1 MTEIKAAP
9 SGPGGKSI
17 LKLAISRFIMA
28 LLIMGVMFFLPAG
41 TFNYWEAWIYLLVI
55 SVPLVFTVR
64 YLYKRDPELL
74 KRRMRTRETQKT
86 QKWVIALS
94 LFFFVPAFIL
104 PGFDKRFGWSN
115 VPSAVVIIADVMVLL
130 GYLIVSF
137 VFRAN
142 TYASRVVEV
151 EKGQKVISTGPYAV
165 VRHPMYSGVTIYYT
179 FSPLALGSHWAVLP
193 ALLMIPLLV
202 FRIKGEEQEL
212 AANLPGYKEYMAKTK
227 YRLVPGIW

>member
-9 SGPGGKSI
+9 TGRSGKSV
-17 LKLAISRFIMA
+17 LKLAVSRFTMA
-28 LLIMGVMFFLPAG
+28 LLILGAMFFLPAG
-41 TFNYWEAWIYLLVI
+41 TFNYWEAWVYLLVI
-55 SVPLVFTVR
+55 CVPLVFTAR
-64 YLYKRDPELL
+64 YLYKHDPELL
-74 KRRMRTRETQKT
+74 ERRMRTRETQKT

-115 VPSAVVIIADVMVLL
+115 VHPAVVILADAMVLL
-130 GYLIVSF
+130 GYLIVSL

-142 TYASRVVEV
+142 TYASRVIEV

-165 VRHPMYSGVTIYYT
+165 VRHPMYSGVTIYYM
-179 FSPLALGSHWAVLP
+179 FSPLALGSYWAMIP
-193 ALLMIPLLV
+193 ALFMIPLLV
-202 FRIKGEEQEL
+202 ARIKGEEKEL
-212 AANLPGYKEYMAKTK
+212 MTNLPGYKEYVTKTK